1 MQSAE
6 GGLHFLYDGRRRDSN
21 GPAMNDAPVGC
32 QRRPGPADPLL
43 GENYPGPA
51 GPFFAEIEPLAQFPG
66 AQNPP
71 DSFPGPRNPSFS
83 AEKGESL
90 LLRYYIAARR
100 KQLLL
105 CISL

>member
-1 MQSAE
+1 
-6 GGLHFLYDGRRRDSN
+6 
-21 GPAMNDAPVGC
+21 MNDAPVGC

-83 AEKGESL
+83 AGKGESL
-90 LLRYYIAARR
+90 LLRRYIAARR